1 MTSETG
7 QVQPTNKIVYDSV
20 NCHHQT
26 KKVETATDVYP
37 GRLVITGTGD
47 DDVKCGTSGGAVYGW
62 VGYNDVNKKYRPAT
76 ISTIHLINDQTDI
89 VNGAGIG
96 VLAWLLSG
104 ETTTKGCKV
113 YPAAGGFVQVGA
125 YGSICGIAEESQAA
139 TTLTQRVLVRSTI

>member
-1 MTSETG
+1 MTSEKG
-7 QVQPTNKIVYDSV
+7 QVQPNNKIVVDST

-26 KKVETATDVYP
+26 KKVETVTDVYP

-47 DDVKCGTSGGAVYGW
+47 DDVICGTSGGAVYGW

-76 ISTIHLINDQTDI
+76 ISTIHLVNDQTDI
-89 VNGAGIG
+89 VNGSGII

-113 YPAAGGFVQVGA
+113 YPAAGGYVQVGV
-125 YGSICGIAEESQAA
+125 YGSICGIAEESVASSD
-139 TTLTQRVLVRSTI
+139 TTTRVLVRSTI